1 VISSRTCSAGY
12 LRSRR
17 CAEVAS
23 MSHIRALCFDLD
35 NTFWDVWPV
44 IRRAEQRMYDFLA
57 ERYPRVVALV
67 TLEAMREAR
76 ERVAHRYP
84 EMAHDFSFLRKQ
96 ALRDHALQCG
106 YDEALVEEAF
116 NEFIKARNEVELYP
130 DVLPGLERLR
140 GRYRL
145 FTATNGNADLEQI
158 GLAHYFERTVNAREV
173 GALKPA
179 PAMFHRAI
187 EGTDLVPHEVAYIGD
202 DPALDVEG
210 ARRAGMRAV
219 WVDRVQAPW
228 PGHLDPPLHRVTD
241 LTELVQLLDSDPT
254 LSLPG
259 R

>member
-1 VISSRTCSAGY
+1 MT
-12 LRSRR
+12 
-17 CAEVAS
+17 
-23 MSHIRALCFDLD
+23 HIRALCFDLD
-35 NTFWDVWPV
+35 NTLWDVWPV

-76 ERVAHRYP
+76 ERVAERFP
-84 EMAHDFSFLRKQ
+84 EMKHDFSFLRKQ

-106 YDEALVEEAF
+106 YDERLVEDAF
-116 NEFIKARNEVELYP
+116 AEFIKARNEVDLYP

-145 FTATNGNADLEQI
+145 FTATNGNADLHRI
-158 GLAHYFERTVNAREV
+158 GLAHFFERTVNAREV

-187 EGTDLVPHEVAYIGD
+187 DGTDLAPQEVAYIGD
-202 DPALDVEG
+202 DPALDIEG
-210 ARRAGMRAV
+210 ARRAGMRAI
-219 WVDRVQAPW
+219 WVDRVQAAW
-228 PGHLDPPLHRVTD
+228 PEELPPPAHKVTTLIELAHLLET
-241 LTELVQLLDSDPT
+241 DPT
-254 LSLPG
+254 LSSSL